1 MEQNVL
7 VQGPSLVSNIDL
19 FSCIRRIRTHFDS
32 LPRAV
37 QHTLK
42 KHAIDMEL
50 HKESRTRLVA
60 KLKKDGAKA
69 GSVVLLQGGETDY
82 RHETDH
88 EKVFRQESFFA
99 WAFGVKE
106 PDCYGSIDVDTGKS
120 TLFIP
125 RLPDAYAVWM
135 GPILT
140 PAQWKE
146 MYQVDEVQ
154 YTDELVTALAACPCI
169 LLLSGFNTDGKRHA
183 RPASFP
189 GLEKLGTD
197 STLLWPAITECRV
210 FKTERE
216 ISLLKYSAA
225 ITSEAHIAV
234 MQHTVAMV
242 KAGKAISEYQL
253 ESLFYHWCYYHGG
266 CRHMSYTCICATGGN
281 GAVLHYG
288 HAGQPNSKPIK
299 NGDMCLFDMGSEYHY
314 YGSDITTT
322 FPANGVFTADQR
334 IVYNAVWD
342 AVKAVEDSMKPGV
355 AWTDMHALAYRTVLT
370 HLRDG
375 GLLKWVL
382 TAPYPTVSLATLML
396 TPLTLSSITH
406 PLSVQGRC

>member
-1 MEQNVL
+1 M
-7 VQGPSLVSNIDL
+7 
-19 FSCIRRIRTHFDS
+19 
-32 LPRAV
+32 
-37 QHTLK
+37 
-42 KHAIDMEL
+42 
-50 HKESRTRLVA
+50 A
-60 KLKKDGAKA
+60 KLKQNGAKP

-88 EKVFRQESFFA
+88 EKLFRQESFFA

-106 PDCYGSIDVDTGKS
+106 PDWYGAIDVDTGRT
-120 TLFIP
+120 TLYIP
-125 RLPDAYAVWM
+125 RLPDSYAIVM

-140 PAQWKE
+140 PAQWVDI
-146 MYQVDEVQ
+146 YQVDAVH
-154 YTDELVTALAACPCI
+154 YTDKLLSSLSACPCV

-189 GLEKLGTD
+189 GLEKLPCD
-197 STLLWPAITECRV
+197 SALLWPAITECRV

-216 ISLLKYSAA
+216 ISLLKYSAS

-242 KAGKAISEYQL
+242 KAGKAVSEYQM
-253 ESLFYHWCYYHGG
+253 ESLFHHWCYYHGG

-288 HAGQPNSKPIK
+288 HAGQPNSKVIK
-299 NGDMCLFDMGSEYHY
+299 NGDMCLFDMGCEYHY

-322 FPANGVFTADQR
+322 FPANGVFTPDQR
-334 IVYNAVWD
+334 LVYMAVWT
-342 AVKAVEDSMKPGV
+342 AVQAVEDSMKPGV
-355 AWTDMHALAYRTVLT
+355 AWTDMHALAYRIVLT

-375 GLLKWVL
+375 GLLK
-382 TAPYPTVSLATLML
+382 
-396 TPLTLSSITH
+396 
-406 PLSVQGRC
+406 